1 MEPKKNTS
9 TKKWLLGCGIGC
21 GAVIIIVI
29 FLIVGG
35 VVFIKNMVNIFE
47 ESEDVLKDLT
57 VKYGN
62 IEDYCPSPSGKIS
75 PERME
80 AFLETREAVRPV
92 IEDLEQSIGF
102 LSDDEEESGGAFKKI
117 RTGIGL
123 IPKIA
128 EFLKT
133 RNQALLDTGMG
144 MGEYYY
150 IYTIAYYSWL
160 DKPLTDG
167 PPIAINEDNEF
178 DYQHWEDEES
188 KEIRHDLAVRRLHKM
203 ILPMLKNQYEELM
216 ESRGAEFSGD
226 WKDALEK
233 EMKALEENRYRLVWQ
248 DGLPEVIVS
257 SLLPYRTRLESSYS
271 SSVNNIEFIIEQR
284 QREHSVR

>member
-1 MEPKKNTS
+1 
-9 TKKWLLGCGIGC
+9 
-21 GAVIIIVI
+21 
-29 FLIVGG
+29 
-35 VVFIKNMVNIFE
+35 
-47 ESEDVLKDLT
+47 
-57 VKYGN
+57 
-62 IEDYCPSPSGKIS
+62 
-75 PERME
+75 
-80 AFLETREAVRPV
+80 
-92 IEDLEQSIGF
+92 
-102 LSDDEEESGGAFKKI
+102 
-117 RTGIGL
+117 
-123 IPKIA
+123 
-128 EFLKT
+128 
-133 RNQALLDTGMG
+133 MG